1 MDENEL
7 KRLQERVITILTDQ
21 KVNVYEIRSQTLRNF
36 IHQKRDYL
44 RYNQDDKD
52 FYQYLEFR
60 LPNPPSILPFLWSC
74 CFGRNEG
81 KIHPPNEGGGGRNPL
96 ELIPLRKSPELNTD
110 SQPNSDIVLK
120 NL

>member
-81 KIHPPNEGGGGRNPL
+81 KIPSVE
-96 ELIPLRKSPELNTD
+96 IPLVKIPLPKSP
-110 SQPNSDIVLK
+110 QPNPDSPPTSDFCR